1 MKGRDATKHTPNSLE
16 RIRWW
21 SSCSA
26 GLLHAPQHALDVW
39 YKPLSIMAGLRE
51 QQPLNHLRRTWTTKR
66 HGHVIFS
73 RLQIKSHMYTGSTV
87 INDLSL
93 NITIYYNKQLPR
105 LGAIS
110 SKCQSNYGRG
120 WLIICQVIQ
129 EWAGP
134 HCEIHTDTTMH
145 DKIRFQEGSLLSS
158 VLVASGE
165 AVWKKRLKFCG
176 GSQRY

>member
-1 MKGRDATKHTPNSLE
+1 MIIMFCWPFTRSSLSSWCLIQAPFYPGRPLRAATP
-16 RIRWW
+16 I
-21 SSCSA
+21 
-26 GLLHAPQHALDVW
+26 
-39 YKPLSIMAGLRE
+39 
-51 QQPLNHLRRTWTTKR
+51 HLRRIWTTKR

-93 NITIYYNKQLPR
+93 NITIYYNKQLLR

-110 SKCQSNYGRG
+110 SKCQSNYGRVR
-120 WLIICQVIQ
+120 LIICQVIQ

-158 VLVASGE
+158 VLAVSWE
-165 AVWKKRLKFCG
+165 ALWKRRLKFCG